1 RVVPSEKS
9 RGTTI
14 SLGENTGI
22 GEIVEFEAF
31 VSEPEDI
38 EAGFVSGALVLLFFL
53 VAATRLDDTKHRE
66 ETMKTKSSSVFFS
79 LFVFLA
85 GCATVQSGGEL
96 QYGRQALLEGKN
108 EGALGYFYSAAQRDP
123 NYVYA
128 TGSSPKQGVWSY
140 VGRSEY
146 LTGRIPQA
154 RQSLERALAA
164 NQQEDIAKLYLG
176 LTLAR
181 EGDRQR
187 GLKEIESGM
196 RGINSFLDY
205 ISQTQRFSIGQYWD
219 PNREKGGGIKRD
231 LAMISGKDLD
241 WQRLTADTEW
251 LGIRMEE
258 ESDLARRQAA
268 QDKSRQGE
276 GRPN

>member
-1 RVVPSEKS
+1 
-9 RGTTI
+9 
-14 SLGENTGI
+14 
-22 GEIVEFEAF
+22 
-31 VSEPEDI
+31 
-38 EAGFVSGALVLLFFL
+38 
-53 VAATRLDDTKHRE
+53 
-66 ETMKTKSSSVFFS
+66 MKTKISLALFS

-85 GCATVQSGGEL
+85 GCTSLQTGGEL

-108 EGALGYFYSAAQRDP
+108 EAALGYFYNAAQKDP

-146 LTGRIPQA
+146 LTGRLPQA
-154 RQSLERALAA
+154 RQTLERALSA
-164 NQQEDIAKLYLG
+164 NQQEDIARLYLG

-187 GLKEIESGM
+187 GLKEIEGGM

-205 ISQTQRFSIGQYWD
+205 ISQAQRYSIGQYWD
-219 PNREKGGGIKRD
+219 PNRDIRSAIQSD
-231 LAMISGKDLD
+231 LAMISGKDPD

-251 LGIRMEE
+251 LGIRMEQ
-258 ESDLARRQAA
+258 ESDLARGQEALDRTRWRS
-268 QDKSRQGE
+268 D
-276 GRPN
+276 

>member
-1 RVVPSEKS
+1 MRRFTIAFPNCADYACRENQEDAMQTK
-9 RGTTI
+9 I
-14 SLGENTGI
+14 SL
-22 GEIVEFEAF
+22 
-31 VSEPEDI
+31 
-38 EAGFVSGALVLLFFL
+38 AL
-53 VAATRLDDTKHRE
+53 
-66 ETMKTKSSSVFFS
+66 FS

-85 GCATVQSGGEL
+85 GCTSLQTGGEVQS
-96 QYGRQALLEGKN
+96 GRQALLEGKN
-108 EGALGYFYSAAQRDP
+108 EAALGYFYGAAQKDP

-128 TGSSPKQGVWSY
+128 TGSSPKQSVWSY

-146 LTGRIPQA
+146 LTGRFPEA
-154 RQSLERALAA
+154 RKNLERALAS
-164 NQQEDIAKLYLG
+164 NQQEDIARLYLG

-187 GLKEIESGM
+187 GLKEIEGGM

-205 ISQTQRFSIGQYWD
+205 ISQAQRYSIGQFWD
-219 PNREKGGGIKRD
+219 PDRDIRRAIQSD

-241 WQRLTADTEW
+241 WQKLTADTEW

-268 QDKSRQGE
+268 EDKTRWRSD
-276 GRPN
+276 